1 MEYKQNNLYS
11 KEYSDE
17 YYTDLE
23 TVKLCINQLNIEKGK
38 TVLCPFDS
46 DKSLFV
52 QELKKTNKVLYGMR
66 DFLEEG
72 IYYECDYII
81 TNPPFSIKDKVIE
94 KSIEYNKPTL
104 LILPIDTLG
113 GVKRHKLYTK
123 TKLKIY
129 VPTKRINYYDVLKGR
144 NKNGVNFHSIFL
156 ILNSSNK
163 NEIRFEFE
171 N

>member
-72 IYYECDYII
+72 
-81 TNPPFSIKDKVIE
+81 S
-94 KSIEYNKPTL
+94 L
-104 LILPIDTLG
+104 L
-113 GVKRHKLYTK
+113 
-123 TKLKIY
+123 
-129 VPTKRINYYDVLKGR
+129 
-144 NKNGVNFHSIFL
+144 
-156 ILNSSNK
+156 
-163 NEIRFEFE
+163 
-171 N
+171 